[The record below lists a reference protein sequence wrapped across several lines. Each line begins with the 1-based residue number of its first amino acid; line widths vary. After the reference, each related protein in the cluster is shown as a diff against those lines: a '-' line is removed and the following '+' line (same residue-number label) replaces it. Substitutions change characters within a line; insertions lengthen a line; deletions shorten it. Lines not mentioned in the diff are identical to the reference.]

1 MNQSKN
7 QLILGLSISAVVLLA
22 VLIGLYARPAHAA
35 VTASGGD
42 YSAASA
48 AISISRDVVYIVDN
62 PTKRMIVY
70 RYDRG
75 KKSIQV
81 VDARDL
87 AKDLK

>member
-1 MNQSKN
+1 MSQNKN
-7 QLILGLSISAVVLLA
+7 QLILGLSIMAILLMA
-22 VLIGLYARPAHAA
+22 VLIGLYALPARAS
-35 VTASGGD
+35 VTTRGGD

-48 AISISRDVVYIVDN
+48 AASNSMDVVYVVDN

-70 RYDRG
+70 RYDRV
-75 KKSIQV
+75 KKGIRV